1 MNTLKEL
8 LDIAIEAEV
17 NAQKLYRRGAQVAG
31 DRETKQFLEQ
41 LVLEEVRHE
50 NMLFNIRE
58 TGMYD
63 LEVEIPDDS
72 LFETARRSHGS
83 EDVNFAEDWTVEQIL
98 EVALKREFNA
108 QKRYEAAAKAVDDP
122 ELITLFE
129 NLAKEEGAHHRK
141 VQRQYSLLRGKMGD
155 ELG

>member
-31 DRETKQFLEQ
+31 DKETKQFLEQ

-63 LEVEIPDDS
+63 LDVEIPDPS
-72 LFETARRSHGS
+72 LFEAARTSHGS
-83 EDVNFAEDWTVEQIL
+83 EEVNFSEDWTVEQIL
-98 EVALKREFNA
+98 EVALKREYTA
-108 QKRYEAAAKAVDDP
+108 QQRYESAAKVVKDQ
-122 ELITLFE
+122 ELVTLFE
-129 NLAKEEGAHHRK
+129 NLAKEEGGHHRK
-141 VQRQYSLLRGKMGD
+141 VQRQYNLLQGKMGD